1 MTTLEKQR
9 SCELPLPHALLIAL
23 QVKRAV
29 SLRFLLTVEASA
41 EGGVKADVSKDLQKI
56 LEDISDSFH

>member
-1 MTTLEKQR
+1 M
-9 SCELPLPHALLIAL
+9 PHALLIAL

-56 LEDISDSFH
+56 LEYISDSFH